1 MARIMDET
9 SPARTPILEH
19 PEAQAL
25 LEQATLT
32 PAAVRG
38 CGDRLTAFLERYLPL
53 FYRTE
58 QRANATV
65 VVEGLLSGLQRKT
78 CEPIARAH
86 GIHRKPVQSF
96 VGCGAW
102 DDEAVMAELRRHVK
116 EQLGDEQA
124 VLVIDPSAFAK
135 KGNES
140 CGVKR
145 QWCGRL
151 GKTENCQV
159 GVFLCY
165 AAPKG
170 HAPLDRR
177 LYLPADWADD
187 AERREKCHVPAATVF
202 QEKWRI
208 GLDMVDRCR
217 AEGLPHGWVAG
228 DDEFGRCSELRAEL
242 RGRGERYV
250 LDVPSNTLVRDL
262 EARRPPRKRAG
273 RGRKRE
279 VPFVPVRAWAARQ
292 PASAWQTVA
301 VRGGTQGPLV
311 VEALTRR
318 VKARDAEGRA
328 GPGERLLVTRRSGGE
343 IDYVL
348 GNAASTVPLADLVRA
363 HAQRHRI
370 EQMLEEGKGEAGL
383 GHYEVRGWVGWHH
396 HMTLALLALWF
407 LLLEKGRLGGKKLP
421 GRDGAAG
428 ARDLHVP
435 AA

>member
-1 MARIMDET
+1 MEAT
-9 SPARTPILEH
+9 TPARVPILEQ
-19 PEAQAL
+19 PEAKAL
-25 LEQATLT
+25 LEQATLS
-32 PAAVRG
+32 AAEVEG
-38 CGDRLTAFLERYLPL
+38 CGGRLTEFLGRYLPL
-53 FYRTE
+53 FYRKE
-58 QRANATV
+58 QRENATV
-65 VVEGLLSGLQRKT
+65 VVGGLLSGLGRKT

-86 GIHRKPVQSF
+86 GVHRKPVQAF
-96 VGCGAW
+96 VGRGAW
-102 DDEAVMAELRRHVK
+102 DDEAVMAELRRHVR
-116 EQLGDEQA
+116 EELADEHA

-135 KGNES
+135 KGVES

-165 AAPKG
+165 ASAEG

-177 LYLPADWADD
+177 LYLPEDWAAD
-187 AERREKCHVPAATVF
+187 ADRRKKCHVPEGTAFA
-202 QEKWRI
+202 EKWRI
-208 GLDMVDRCR
+208 GLGMVDRCR

-250 LDVPSNTLVRDL
+250 LDVPCNTLVRDL

-279 VPFVPVRAWAARQ
+279 VPFVQVREWAARQ
-292 PASAWQTVA
+292 PASAWRKVTV
-301 VRGGTQGPLV
+301 RDGTKGPLQ
-311 VEALTRR
+311 VEALSRR
-318 VKARDAEGRA
+318 VKARDQEGRV
-328 GPGERLLVTRRSGGE
+328 GPEERLLVTRREGGE
-343 IDYVL
+343 IDYAL
-348 GNAASTVPLADLVRA
+348 SNAAPAVPLEELVRA
-363 HAQRHRI
+363 HARRHQI
-370 EQMLEEGKGEAGL
+370 ERMLEEGKGEAGL

-407 LLLEKGRLGGKKLP
+407 LLLEKGRLGGKRLP
-421 GRDGAAG
+421 GRHRPAG
-428 ARDLHVP
+428 AGDLHLP

>member
-1 MARIMDET
+1 
-9 SPARTPILEH
+9 
-19 PEAQAL
+19 
-25 LEQATLT
+25 
-32 PAAVRG
+32 
-38 CGDRLTAFLERYLPL
+38 
-53 FYRTE
+53 
-58 QRANATV
+58 
-65 VVEGLLSGLQRKT
+65 
-78 CEPIARAH
+78 
-86 GIHRKPVQSF
+86 VQFF
-96 VGCGAW
+96 VGSGAW

-116 EQLGDEQA
+116 EELGDEQA
-124 VLVIDPSAFAK
+124 VLVIDPGAFAK
-135 KGNES
+135 KGDES

-165 AAPKG
+165 AAAKG
-170 HAPLDRR
+170 HAPLGRR
-177 LYLPADWADD
+177 LYLPAEWADD
-187 AERREKCHVPAATVF
+187 ADRREKCHVPEGVAF
-202 QEKWRI
+202 REKWRI

-279 VPFVPVRAWAARQ
+279 TPFVPVREWASRQ
-292 PASAWQTVA
+292 PASAWRKVA
-301 VRGGTQGPLV
+301 VRGGTKGPLE

-318 VKARDAEGRA
+318 VKAKDQDDQDGRV
-328 GPGERLLVTRRSGGE
+328 GPEERLLVTRRGGGE
-343 IDYVL
+343 IDYAL
-348 GNAASTVPLADLVRA
+348 SNARDAVPLEEPVRA
-363 HAQRHRI
+363 HAERHRI

-383 GHYEVRGWVGWHH
+383 AHYEVRGWVGWHH

-407 LLLEKGRLGGKKLP
+407 LLREKGRLGGKRLP
-421 GRDGAAG
+421 GRDGPASAG
-428 ARDLHVP
+428 DLHVP